1 MIVKSLTYSTLRVTA
16 QYENDRAEVTIELA
30 KGDKFLDAVR
40 EAKRLCAE
48 ALRTPLTKP
57 TDPLAEIERVA
68 RHAAARGYPTRRGAL
83 DRIIELA
90 AERNEREP

>member
-30 KGDKFLDAVR
+30 KGDKFPDAVR

-57 TDPLAEIERVA
+57 TDRLTEIDRVA
-68 RHAAARGYPTRRGAL
+68 RSAIITATPVARSRAL
-83 DRIIELA
+83 DRIIALA
-90 AERNEREP
+90 AQGDEP